1 MIKIVNFMSGMFYH
15 NRKKK
20 GMDGQIEEGS
30 GTLLKS
36 MGEAKVKLLSQHILY
51 RC

>member
-20 GMDGQIEEGS
+20 GMDGHTGEWIGGS
-30 GTLLKS
+30 VGGWVGRWMMDGWVS
-36 MGEAKVKLLSQHILY
+36 RS
-51 RC
+51 